1 MTSFKIFYEQINEAN
16 NIIKNIILPES
27 YNPNKKKV
35 KSKKIKSDKKK
46 VKSKKIKVD
55 KKALNIFKK
64 KMKIV
69 NEDFNIIKIHAQKT
83 NYLLR
88 KRKYHVLGW
97 NNIIAEYRHQL
108 EQKTI

>member
-27 YNPNKKKV
+27 YNPN
-35 KSKKIKSDKKK
+35 KKK